1 MRIALALG
9 ILVGVTCVSVA
20 EEYRLVH
27 AINNDETTLRKGL
40 TEEEC
45 QRLKTSFLKSEIIVV
60 QVSDED
66 PSLGTLVCLAEDD
79 F

>member
-1 MRIALALG
+1 MSANCFA
-9 ILVGVTCVSVA
+9 VA

-27 AINNDETTLRKGL
+27 SVDTDQTTLRKGL

-45 QRLKTSFLKSEIIVV
+45 RQLKADFIKSKIIVV

-66 PSLGTLVCLAEDD
+66 PRLGTLVCLPESGS
-79 F
+79 

>member
-9 ILVGVTCVSVA
+9 ILMGATCAAVA

-27 AINNDETTLRKGL
+27 ADNNDETTLRKGL

-45 QRLKTSFLKSEIIVV
+45 QRLKANFLKSTVIVV
-60 QVSDED
+60 QVSEKD
-66 PSLGTLVCLAEDD
+66 PNSGTLACLPEGEP
-79 F
+79 